1 MQINFNYKGKIVNYD
16 KKRNRQSGR
25 QKNKSTW
32 EEQYKSLMDEINT
45 LIEQGV
51 LPPVDSKLPEVN
63 KEQLPKP
70 FAKQPILG

>member
-1 MQINFNYKGKIVNYD
+1 MNYD

-25 QKNKSTW
+25 QKKKATW
-32 EEQYKSLMDEINT
+32 EQQYKSLIDEINT

-63 KEQLPKP
+63 KDNLLKP
-70 FAKQPILG
+70 FARQPILG